1 MSMYTLQDALLSDPD
16 LETIPEEQRAK
27 TIQALFALTGC
38 DFTSFFSGL
47 GKVTF
52 FNTFMKNARFI
63 VGTDSLP
70 GDLTDNVLQQRVL
83 WLLQD
88 WLVVHTSA
96 SIIPHSEEHKH
107 PLHSIIHYNKVA
119 LQSTIHT
126 VSGYQ
131 P

>member
-1 MSMYTLQDALLSDPD
+1 MYA
-16 LETIPEEQRAK
+16 EEQRAK

-70 GDLTDNVLQQRVL
+70 GDLMENVSTTEDFGFYEIGWLCILQQASFCVWRNTNTL
-83 WLLQD
+83 FTLLFTTTM
-88 WLVVHTSA
+88 WHHGV
-96 SIIPHSEEHKH
+96 
-107 PLHSIIHYNKVA
+107 
-119 LQSTIHT
+119 
-126 VSGYQ
+126 
-131 P
+131 